1 MDEAIAKDTIL
12 AHACCTFGMC
22 NYCPF
27 CKTSKCKDVSF
38 SKDNLSKAIKMVK
51 GVAI

>member
-27 CKTSKCKDVSF
+27 CNTSKCKDVSF
-38 SKDNLSKAIKMVK
+38 SKDNLSRAIKAVK
-51 GVAI
+51 EAVM